1 MALSDDRICG
11 LVLIYSRGDAGVR
24 LGLQIPRFTWPEGT
38 AGIGPKFAEIG
49 RTADEAGFASL
60 WVMDHFFQIEVVGDV
75 EEPMLEGYNAL
86 SFLAAVTER
95 AKLGTLVTGVHYRY
109 PGLLIKTAT
118 TLDVLSGGR
127 AYLGIGAGWNERES
141 RGLGVPFPSTRERF
155 ERLEEALQI
164 AYQMWSGEVGPY
176 EGEHYRLAETL
187 NSPQALSRPH
197 PPIMIGGMGEKRTL
211 RLVAQYADA
220 CNLFA
225 YGGSGLI
232 RRKLD
237 VLRGHCED
245 VGRDYEEIERTA
257 LGTVNLGDEGMST
270 EEVIGLCQEMSE
282 AGIQHLIFNM
292 PNVHEVKPLVTF
304 GEEIIPAVAGL

>member
-1 MALSDDRICG
+1 
-11 LVLIYSRGDAGVR
+11 VR
-24 LGLQIPRFTWPEGT
+24 VGLQIPRFSWPEGT
-38 AGIGPKFAEIG
+38 AGMGSKFAEIG

-60 WVMDHFFQIEVVGDV
+60 WVMDHFFQIEVVGEV
-75 EEPMLEGYNAL
+75 EEPMLEGYSAL
-86 SFLAAVTER
+86 SYLAAITER
-95 AKLGTLVTGVHYRY
+95 ARLGTLVTGVHYRH
-109 PGLLIKTAT
+109 PGLLVKTAT
-118 TLDVLSGGR
+118 TLDVLSEGR

-155 ERLEEALQI
+155 EQLEEALQI
-164 AYQMWSGEVGPY
+164 AHQMWSGEVEPY
-176 EGEHYRLAETL
+176 EGEHYQLDEPL
-187 NSPQALSRPH
+187 NSPQALAEPH
-197 PPIMIGGMGEKRTL
+197 PPVMIGGMGEKRTL

-232 RRKLD
+232 RHKLD

-257 LGTVNLGDEGMST
+257 LGTVNVGDEGMGAD
-270 EEVIGLCQEMSE
+270 EVIGFCQEMSD

-292 PNVHEVKPLVTF
+292 PNVHEIKPLVTF
-304 GEEIIPAVAGL
+304 GEEIIPAVAEL

>member
-1 MALSDDRICG
+1 M
-11 LVLIYSRGDAGVR
+11 R
-24 LGLQIPRFTWPEGT
+24 LGPQIPRFTWPEGT
-38 AGIGPKFAEIG
+38 AGIDPKFAEIG

-60 WVMDHFFQIEVVGDV
+60 WVMDHFFEIEVVGDV

-86 SFLAAVTER
+86 SFLAAVTQR

-109 PGLLIKTAT
+109 PGLLVKTVT

-155 ERLEEALQI
+155 ERLEEALQV
-164 AYQMWSGEVGPY
+164 ADQMWSGEVGSY

-187 NSPQALSRPH
+187 NSPQALSEPQ
-197 PPIMIGGMGEKRTL
+197 PPVMIGGMGEKRTL
-211 RLVAQYADA
+211 RPVAQYADA

-232 RRKLD
+232 RHKLD

-304 GEEIIPAVAGL
+304 REEIIPAVAGL

>member
-1 MALSDDRICG
+1 VRI
-11 LVLIYSRGDAGVR
+11 
-24 LGLQIPRFTWPEGT
+24 GLQIPRFTWPEGT
-38 AGIGPKFAEIG
+38 ASIGPKLADIG
-49 RTADEAGFASL
+49 RTADEAGFASI

-75 EEPMLEGYNAL
+75 EEPMLEGYSAL
-86 SFLAAVTER
+86 SYLAAVTEKVR
-95 AKLGTLVTGVHYRY
+95 LGTLVTGVHYRY
-109 PGLLIKTAT
+109 PGLLVKTAT
-118 TLDVLSGGR
+118 TLDVISGGR

-164 AYQMWSGEVGPY
+164 AQQMWSGKVGSY
-176 EGEHYRLAETL
+176 EGEHYQLAEAL
-187 NSPQALSRPH
+187 NNPQALSEPH

-225 YGGSGLI
+225 YGGPDLV
-232 RRKLD
+232 RQKLD

-257 LGTVNLGDEGMST
+257 LGTVNLAEGGMT
-270 EEVIGLCQEMSE
+270 ADEVIGFCRQMSE

-292 PNVHEVKPLVTF
+292 PNVHEIEPLERF
-304 GEEIIPAVAGL
+304 GEEIIPAVSEL